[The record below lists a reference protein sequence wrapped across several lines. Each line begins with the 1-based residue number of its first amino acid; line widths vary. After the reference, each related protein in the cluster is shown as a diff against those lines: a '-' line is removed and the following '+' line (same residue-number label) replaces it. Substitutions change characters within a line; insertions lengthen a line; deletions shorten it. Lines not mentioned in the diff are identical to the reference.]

1 MYLIDSDAAR
11 KLCQYQLIH
20 ELIRALDCRL
30 TDLAVLPQLP
40 FQLRLNN
47 PPAALKKLG
56 SEEAVE
62 LAKELVRHASLVEVR
77 VEQSNYFLDV
87 ERPDI
92 DSGEA
97 VLFAAMYQSPSD
109 CMVSGDKRAFVALS
123 KIDNHAAVAGIWA
136 RLICLEEAIML
147 ILEHGNFDDVSAK
160 VRARNDVDKALS
172 LAFGHSRTADH
183 ASVKEALNSF
193 VADLQRETDGRWV
206 LLELKNSSR
215 RHTPANASA

>member
-1 MYLIDSDAAR
+1 MYLLDSDAAR

-56 SEEAVE
+56 SEDAVV
-62 LAKELVRHASLVEVR
+62 LAKELIRHASIVEVR
-77 VEQSNYFLDV
+77 VEQSNYFLDI

-109 CMVSGDKRAFVALS
+109 YMVSGDKRAFVALS
-123 KIDNHAAVAGIWA
+123 KIDDHAAAAGIWA

-147 ILEHGNFDDVSAK
+147 ILEHEHFDDVSAK

-172 LAFGHSRTADH
+172 MAFGYSQAADH
-183 ASVKEALNSF
+183 SSVKEALNSF
-193 VADLQRETDGRWV
+193 VGNLQHETDGRWV
-206 LLELKNSSR
+206 LLELKGLSKH
-215 RHTPANASA
+215 HTPANTWA